1 MVSLSDGTNTV
12 MIVPTKPIVKAKTQR
27 YVERFIPG
35 GSKLYTK
42 PLGSEGLRI
51 QVEGLLLGSGYLTD
65 KERLQGWHDTGASL
79 TYTDEAETTGVS
91 VRLVG
96 FSYELIPGL
105 SQILRVALTLLEA

>member
-12 MIVPTKPIVKAKTQR
+12 TIVPTKPVVKAKVQR

-42 PLGSEGLRI
+42 PIGSEGLRI
-51 QVEGLLLGSGYLTD
+51 QVEGLLLGSTYLTD

-79 TYTDEAETTGVS
+79 TYTDEVETSGVA

-96 FSYELIPGL
+96 FSYELVPGL
-105 SQILRVALTLLEA
+105 SQILRVALTLVEA